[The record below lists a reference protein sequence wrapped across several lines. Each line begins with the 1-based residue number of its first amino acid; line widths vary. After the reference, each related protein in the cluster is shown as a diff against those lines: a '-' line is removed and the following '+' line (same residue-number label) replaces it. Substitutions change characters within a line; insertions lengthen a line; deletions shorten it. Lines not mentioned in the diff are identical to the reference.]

1 SLNAVIISPDEATY
15 ELINNEQGE
24 FYNVFSERLNKYLTR
39 KVGEIA
45 KAGANVIFERGLWS
59 SKDRKE
65 IKEYYKNNGVDCEI
79 HYVCVDDDTWKQNI
93 AERNQRVLDGNGG
106 SDFYLDEGLM
116 KKLESKWEE
125 PTEIPSIWRDTLF
138 IRALC
143 HLIYVLGTQIGTHF
157 NLVCRL
163 CLQFHSFDF

>member
-1 SLNAVIISPDEATY
+1 M
-15 ELINNEQGE
+15 
-24 FYNVFSERLNKYLTR
+24 NKYLTR

-59 SKDRKE
+59 SKDRNE

-93 AERNQRVLDGNGG
+93 EERNQRVLDGNGG

-125 PTEIPSIWRDTLF
+125 PTEEEYDV
-138 IRALC
+138 
-143 HLIYVLGTQIGTHF
+143 IYKVDRI
-157 NLVCRL
+157 
-163 CLQFHSFDF
+163 